1 LFKLRKSHP
10 PISEIC
16 APRSS
21 PEKNMR
27 DNFQCLSNNGPGIP
41 VGSPALAW
49 LLLNLLER
57 SQQALGGQIKA
68 VTQ

>member
-1 LFKLRKSHP
+1 
-10 PISEIC
+10 
-16 APRSS
+16 
-21 PEKNMR
+21 MR
-27 DNFQCLSNNGPGIP
+27 DDCQCLSNNGPGIP
-41 VGSPALAW
+41 VGGLALAR